1 LAIPPDITAWRL
13 ITPNGG
19 FTWSRDGQI
28 TSEELGRALN
38 EHLWP
43 SPSPYLR
50 PIRAGVESAKYVPP
64 IVIGENQPNRKC
76 PRTRSV
82 SPTHASAGVIF
93 ARAGSRPSELQLAI
107 AARMWP
113 QHSKNAQDLVVVLD
127 GDEKQADELAPN
139 YPEFELISD
148 PEGDI
153 ADRFGIQIW
162 PTIIAVD
169 GGGIVTGV
177 RQGLYE
183 FDEPAVVSDQMDRSP
198 VDSPATHGDGS

>member
-1 LAIPPDITAWRL
+1 
-13 ITPNGG
+13 
-19 FTWSRDGQI
+19 
-28 TSEELGRALN
+28 
-38 EHLWP
+38 
-43 SPSPYLR
+43 
-50 PIRAGVESAKYVPP
+50 
-64 IVIGENQPNRKC
+64 
-76 PRTRSV
+76 
-82 SPTHASAGVIF
+82 
-93 ARAGSRPSELQLAI
+93 
-107 AARMWP
+107 MWP

-169 GGGIVTGV
+169 GGAIVTGV